1 MAVGLERSVLV
12 RPSRTMSNIREERKV
27 RVAHEANVDWV
38 LAGHRCS
45 DPVGHHLW
53 LLHSCGA
60 VLADVGQD
68 PGLQVLE
75 QRLRVRLV
83 LLLRAGTGDEALIDL
98 FLRLLLN
105 DNLDRLLKHIV
116 FQTKRAAQQ
125 NAPLAILLSGP
136 FCYRKQ

>member
-1 MAVGLERSVLV
+1 MAVGLER
-12 RPSRTMSNIREERKV
+12 EERKV
-27 RVAHEANVDWV
+27 PVAHEANADRA

-83 LLLRAGTGDEALIDL
+83 RPLRAGTGDKALIDL
-98 FLRLLLN
+98 FVCWL
-105 DNLDRLLKHIV
+105 
-116 FQTKRAAQQ
+116 
-125 NAPLAILLSGP
+125 
-136 FCYRKQ
+136 